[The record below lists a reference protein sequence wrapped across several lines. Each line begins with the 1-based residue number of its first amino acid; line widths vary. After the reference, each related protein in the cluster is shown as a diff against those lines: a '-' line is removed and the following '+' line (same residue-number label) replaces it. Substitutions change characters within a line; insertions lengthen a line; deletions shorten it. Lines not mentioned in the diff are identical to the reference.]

1 MIDKGIIIKNV
12 YYMLSYAFKTLKT
25 KNFESIDK
33 EEFEHI
39 HDLFAEI
46 IYKAISL
53 LLKRGIYKEYVGV
66 SDNIPVLKGKL
77 NIQGT
82 LQNRISRKIFVSC
95 EFDELSE
102 NNIYNRI
109 IKTSLNLLF
118 QSTNVSAKRKREL
131 RSIMPYF
138 CDIDIIDHH
147 NIHWNTLKFQRN
159 NKTYKMLL
167 NICYFILDGMIMT
180 TSPGKY
186 KMRAFSEEHMNRLFE
201 KFVLEYFRTH
211 HKELRANAD
220 QIYWDLDKENS
231 PVVQFLPSM
240 QTDITLEYKSK
251 TLIIDTKY
259 YAQMMQ
265 HQFSSHSIHS
275 ANLYQIFTYVKNKD
289 IKRNG
294 SVSGMLLYALTQ
306 EEVKP
311 ELDAILNGNRIM
323 VRTLDLGVD
332 FDRIKEQ
339 LDNIATYIKESH

>member
-1 MIDKGIIIKNV
+1 
-12 YYMLSYAFKTLKT
+12 
-25 KNFESIDK
+25 
-33 EEFEHI
+33 
-39 HDLFAEI
+39 
-46 IYKAISL
+46 
-53 LLKRGIYKEYVGV
+53 
-66 SDNIPVLKGKL
+66 
-77 NIQGT
+77 
-82 LQNRISRKIFVSC
+82 
-95 EFDELSE
+95 
-102 NNIYNRI
+102 
-109 IKTSLNLLF
+109 
-118 QSTNVSAKRKREL
+118 
-131 RSIMPYF
+131 
-138 CDIDIIDHH
+138 
-147 NIHWNTLKFQRN
+147 
-159 NKTYKMLL
+159 MLL